1 MPARYKNIVLAA
13 LVIFFGFGMSE
24 LMRILAAE
32 YHLNITLAFFITL
45 IPGLLIIYFV
55 GKKLHLGEENNEPP
69 ADDDNHSIDI

>member
-32 YHLNITLAFFITL
+32 YHLNHHPQPSSSPSSL
-45 IPGLLIIYFV
+45 V
-55 GKKLHLGEENNEPP
+55 C
-69 ADDDNHSIDI
+69 